1 MSFPPHQNVFFK
13 IKRYTLASGMQKHYS
28 CYFNSFYSNWK
39 LRFSLNRN
47 VVSFIL
53 IAKQCPGELLFF
65 YQIFTFQIARERE
78 RERKKTIWVVTES
91 SLWKSNKVKVGAA
104 FILLSPKSCRIVSS
118 RTAQY
123 NKGKK
128 NGCE

>member
-1 MSFPPHQNVFFK
+1 
-13 IKRYTLASGMQKHYS
+13 MQKHYS

-39 LRFSLNRN
+39 LRFSLNRK
-47 VVSFIL
+47 VVCFIL

-104 FILLSPKSCRIVSS
+104 FILLSPKV
-118 RTAQY
+118 A
-123 NKGKK
+123 GK
-128 NGCE
+128 